1 MNAFLT
7 GTLRRIEDSKGAPYL
22 AVVIE
27 GDRTLL
33 DRGWAHLTALGLD
46 RAVAAR
52 HARDGADNAHVTIA
66 NVAELGGL
74 MKYKPDV
81 ALVAEQ
87 FVGVPVEMELHGI
100 GKATAQK
107 HPNTAWYGILS
118 CDAMAKLR
126 ADLGMRPKDF
136 HVTLAFE
143 PKDVFDSAKDLATL
157 VVPLTQ
163 LAQFSVEPNAY
174 DSGPNPC

>member
-7 GTLRRIEDSKGAPYL
+7 GTLRRIEDSKGASYL

-33 DRGWAHLTALGLD
+33 DRGWAHLSALGLD
-46 RAVAAR
+46 SAVAAR
-52 HARDGADNAHVTIA
+52 HARDGQDNAHVTIM
-66 NVAELGGL
+66 NVAEWGGL
-74 MKYKPDV
+74 AKYKPEV
-81 ALVAEQ
+81 ALAAAQ
-87 FVGVPVEMELHGI
+87 FIGTSVEMELHGI

-107 HPNTAWYGILS
+107 NPNIAWYGILS
-118 CDAMAKLR
+118 CESMARLR
-126 ADLGMRPKDF
+126 SDLGMKPKDF

-157 VVPLTQ
+157 VVPVS
-163 LAQFSVEPNAY
+163 QFLVVAAHY
-174 DSGPNPC
+174 DSGPAPC